1 MAKKLVQFV
10 ILMAMVVQTTGLIAV
25 SSTAVFD
32 EAQQAFNLGNY
43 TEAEEIFSRFIAAWP
58 DHEKTSQARYH
69 RLIARS
75 RSTSRILSE
84 RAHSLTQELSSELAT
99 IKKEFTEAELAE
111 VEAAISYSSQTGNLT
126 WEQLSKLSDH
136 DLSGVLSR
144 QWHPDPAGSPLDTLN
159 FANQW
164 LSKNNNHSD
173 PQLKAMISYI
183 KARALWQMLL
193 SPLSTDANSLILKT
207 WGDLPVHTAFNKAIR
222 TSFDLGNIDLKKKVA
237 LLGFHFDWFRH
248 KGFVQSGTTS
258 GLKSRWLT
266 YLSQRGYNLQ
276 EAWCP
281 R

>member
-1 MAKKLVQFV
+1 MAKKLVQLV
-10 ILMAMVVQTTGLIAV
+10 ILVAMVVQTTGLIAV

-43 TEAEEIFSRFIAAWP
+43 TEAEEIFSRFISAWP
-58 DHEKTSQARYH
+58 DHEKTSQAKYH

-84 RAHSLTQELSSELAT
+84 KANSLTQELTSELST
-99 IKKEFTEAELAE
+99 IQKEFTESELAE
-111 VEAAISYSSQTGNLT
+111 IEAAITYSSQTGNLT
-126 WEQLSKLSDH
+126 WAQLSRLSDQT
-136 DLSGVLSR
+136 LSGVLSR
-144 QWHPDPAGSPLDTLN
+144 EWYPDPAKSPLDTLS

-164 LSKNNNHSD
+164 LRKNNNHSD
-173 PQLKAMISYI
+173 PQLMAMINYI

-193 SPLSTDANSLILKT
+193 SPLSTDANTLILKA
-207 WGDLPVHTAFNKAIR
+207 WGDLPVHNAFNKAIR
-222 TSFDLGNIDLKKKVA
+222 ASFDLGDIDLKKKVA

-248 KGFVQSGTTS
+248 KGFVQSGKTS
-258 GLKSRWLT
+258 GVKSRWLT